1 MKKDWWKEIN
11 QLRMDRV
18 LDRYWAHLDFDMFYI
33 ACELLEKYI
42 INKVDHNSKINLVQL
57 VVKTQY
63 YALRTT
69 KPENLV

>member
-42 INKVDHNSKINLVQL
+42 TNKVDHNSKINLVQL

>member
-11 QLRMDRV
+11 QLRMDRD

-42 INKVDHNSKINLVQL
+42 TNKVDHNSKINFVQL